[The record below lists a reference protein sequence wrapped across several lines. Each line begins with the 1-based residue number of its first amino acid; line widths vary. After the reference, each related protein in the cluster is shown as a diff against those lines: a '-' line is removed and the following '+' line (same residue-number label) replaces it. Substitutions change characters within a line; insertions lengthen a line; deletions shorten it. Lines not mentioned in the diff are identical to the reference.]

1 MSERDLLMIPGP
13 INFDPGVLRA
23 LSAPT
28 TSHTAPEFV
37 ALFSETLAWLKQVFC
52 APSGMPLAI
61 AGSGTLAMDLA
72 ASNLT
77 EPGDRVLQ
85 ISTGYFGDRMANIYE
100 RYGAQVQVLRGSVG
114 DVVPLDQVAAALS
127 RSKPKILSLTHV
139 DTSTGVAVDVRALA
153 NLGRQHNALVV
164 VDGVCSVG
172 GMELR
177 QDDWGVDV
185 TFTAS
190 QKAIGVPPGLA
201 LLVVSQRA
209 LESFKQREHPVASY
223 YADWSNWLPVME
235 AYLERKV
242 AYFGTPAV
250 NLVYALHESLRQ
262 ILAEGID
269 QRAARHTK
277 LSDAFK
283 AGITALGL
291 RQVAARPAIAATT
304 MSAPYFPAGI
314 DAKIIAKVRERG
326 VVVAGGLHPAI
337 REKYFRVG
345 HMGVVSPADIAATLS
360 ALEGAL
366 LAAGYQLNAGAGLA
380 AAEQM
385 LQDRAG
391 YPAQR

>member
-23 LSAPT
+23 MSAPT
-28 TSHTAPEFV
+28 AGHTAPEFV
-37 ALFSETLAWLKQVFC
+37 ALFGETLDWMKQIFL
-52 APSGMPLAI
+52 APSGMPFVI
-61 AGSGTLAMDLA
+61 AGSGTLAMDIA

-77 EPGDRVLQ
+77 EPGDHAIV
-85 ISTGYFGDRMANIYE
+85 ISTGYFGDRMANILE
-100 RYGAQVQVLRGSVG
+100 RYGAQVTVLRGNVG
-114 DVVPLDQVAAALS
+114 DVVALDQVDAELK
-127 RSKPKILSLTHV
+127 RIKPKILTMTHV

-172 GMELR
+172 GIELQ
-177 QDDWGVDV
+177 QDAWGVDV
-185 TFTAS
+185 AFTAS

-201 LLVVSQRA
+201 LLVASPRA
-209 LESFKQREHPVASY
+209 LESFMKREHPVASY
-223 YADWSNWLPVME
+223 YADWTNWLPIME
-235 AYLERKV
+235 AYLGRKV

-269 QRAARHTK
+269 KRVARHTK

-283 AGITALGL
+283 AGINAMGL
-291 RQVAARPAIAATT
+291 KQVAVRPAVAATT
-304 MSAPYFPAGI
+304 MTAPYFPNGV
-314 DAKIIAKVRERG
+314 DAKMIAKVRERG

-345 HMGVVSPADIAATLS
+345 HMGVVSPADISATLS
-360 ALEGAL
+360 AIEGAL
-366 LAAGYQLNAGAGLA
+366 LVSGYKFDVGAGLA
-380 AAEQM
+380 AAEKAM
-385 LQDRAG
+385 L
-391 YPAQR
+391 